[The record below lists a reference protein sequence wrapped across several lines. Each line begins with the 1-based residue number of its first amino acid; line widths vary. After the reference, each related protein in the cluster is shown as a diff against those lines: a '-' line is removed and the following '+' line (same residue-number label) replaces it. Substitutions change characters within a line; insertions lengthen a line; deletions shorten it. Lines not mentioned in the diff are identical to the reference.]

1 MHIALLEDEPDLA
14 ADVRAILEREGHVVV
29 TFSSGNHIIRG
40 LAKES
45 FDLLVLDW
53 NVPGPSGL
61 DVLIHVRKELQSAV
75 PVMFL
80 TSNSAEDQIV
90 VALNAGADDYC
101 GKPLRASEFTAR
113 LRALER
119 RSHIARVGRAAE
131 TIEFEGYQ
139 FNEVERC
146 VDMGAEQV
154 LLTEKEFELA
164 KLLFQNLDRPISRSQ
179 IMAHVWGREEDV
191 LSRTLDVHVSWLRR
205 KLKLGAGLGGYRL
218 LVVRGY
224 GYRLVKGEEAAV

>member
-14 ADVRAILEREGHVVV
+14 ADVRKLLEREGHAVVA
-29 TFSSGNHIIRG
+29 FSSGNHIIRG
-40 LAKES
+40 LAKEA

-53 NVPGPSGL
+53 NVPGPNGL
-61 DVLIHVRKELQSAV
+61 DVLMHVRRELQSAV

-101 GKPLRASEFTAR
+101 GKPLRAHEFIAR

-119 RSHIARVGRAAE
+119 RSQRALSPPSTAPE
-131 TIEFEGYQ
+131 EPPGYQ
-139 FNEVERC
+139 FNEVDRC
-146 VDMGAEQV
+146 VDMGSEKV
-154 LLTEKEFELA
+154 YLSEKEFALA
-164 KLLFQNLDRPISRSQ
+164 KLLFQYLDRPISRSQ

-205 KLKLGAGLGGYRL
+205 KLSLGAGGSDYRL

-224 GYRLVKGEEAAV
+224 GYRLVKGTEALV